1 MYSEKGLKHLVKYNS
16 NLGSM
21 LTQPYNSKNFNSNAT
36 ESILYGNFR
45 ANKPLSKKTMPW
57 VIY

>member
-21 LTQPYNSKNFNSNAT
+21 LTQPYNSKYFNSNAT
-36 ESILYGNFR
+36 ESRFTQKKNATESIL
-45 ANKPLSKKTMPW
+45 
-57 VIY
+57 